1 LFSVSAGNYERY
13 VSFRVVSGIGLV
25 VTTDGLHHLL
35 LARFPIGTDMQVD
48 TASVEVSRIFDP
60 DQNGWVDVTSFEL
73 AADGRKLT
81 YITTDED
88 GGNTWLFRLR
98 FIEDLNDCLPVGCS
112 YDAGP
117 LLAESVGLSYALSSP
132 RWSSDGST
140 IYFEDYRGVGDS
152 PYISRVPAS
161 EPTGSLYA
169 PEIVLAGPKLRLFEL
184 RPANGME
191 LLSYGSPVGSGCRDV
206 RVVDVS
212 SADCSNGA
220 CPQVNSDST
229 RVLVSRLATIQS
241 VADSAITILADGGK
255 EGRKGGCTATDTIIK
270 AVDSAV
276 GVQISTLANGKMPA
290 GR

>member
-13 VSFRVVSGIGLV
+13 VSFRVVSGEGLA
-25 VTTDGLHHLL
+25 VTTDGLDHLL
-35 LARFPIGTDMQVD
+35 LARFPIGADMQVD
-48 TASVEVSRIFDP
+48 TASVEVFRIFDP
-60 DQNGWVDVTSFEL
+60 AQDGYVDATSFEL

-81 YITTDED
+81 YITTNED

-98 FIEDLNDCLPVGCS
+98 FVADLNDCLPDGCS
-112 YDAGP
+112 YSAGA

-132 RWSSDGST
+132 RWSSDGSS
-140 IYFEDYRGVGDS
+140 IYFEDYHGVGDN

-161 EPTGSLYA
+161 GQSGGLET
-169 PEIVLAGPKLRLFEL
+169 PEIVLSGPKLRLFEL

-191 LLSYGSPVGSGCRDV
+191 LLSYGSPIGSGCRDV

-220 CPQVNSDST
+220 CPQLNNDSP

-241 VADSAITILADGGK
+241 VTDDAITILADGGK
-255 EGRKGGCTATDTIIK
+255 EGRKGGCTATDTITK

-276 GVQISTLANGKMPA
+276 GVQISTVANGKMPA